1 MWSARLIDSHA
12 LALARCLLS
21 FVPVDYSTVSAVKGP
36 LVILDNVKL
45 PKYAEIVN
53 LTLKNGEKR
62 TGQVLEIHGKQAIV
76 QVSAAPHTALL
87 FLPPLVLLAR
97 SMMSLSVSLN
107 NIAPVPAPPDYHRK
121 MASGG

>member
-1 MWSARLIDSHA
+1 MAKTCERFSLYGDERKETSEAEETYRLHSTAMNPDY
-12 LALARCLLS
+12 R
-21 FVPVDYSTVSAVKGP
+21 VQPVIDYSTVSAVKGP

-76 QVSAAPHTALL
+76 QV
-87 FLPPLVLLAR
+87 R
-97 SMMSLSVSLN
+97 STCDTRHHHHDIHL
-107 NIAPVPAPPDYHRK
+107 
-121 MASGG
+121 

>member
-1 MWSARLIDSHA
+1 MRIVCDV
-12 LALARCLLS
+12 RTDLLS
-21 FVPVDYSTVSAVKGP
+21 CSRPDYSTVSAVKGP

-76 QVSAAPHTALL
+76 QVSPSTPLFSRCTALR
-87 FLPPLVLLAR
+87 LVLSPLSSPSR
-97 SMMSLSVSLN
+97 S
-107 NIAPVPAPPDYHRK
+107 K
-121 MASGG
+121 

>member
-1 MWSARLIDSHA
+1 MRTDARS
-12 LALARCLLS
+12 RCLACCPLS
-21 FVPVDYSTVSAVKGP
+21 LRGCAAPSRRLFCVADYSTVSAVKGP

-76 QVSAAPHTALL
+76 QVRSDYDTCARAWVTR
-87 FLPPLVLLAR
+87 PPTG
-97 SMMSLSVSLN
+97 
-107 NIAPVPAPPDYHRK
+107 NINGSWKR
-121 MASGG
+121 GC

>member
-1 MWSARLIDSHA
+1 MSTSKTTERFSLYGDERKELTEAEEAYRLHSTAMNPDYR
-12 LALARCLLS
+12 LQ
-21 FVPVDYSTVSAVKGP
+21 PVIDYSTVSAVKGP

-76 QVSAAPHTALL
+76 QVSHLHTSIVTAGA
-87 FLPPLVLLAR
+87 FDISPARPPP
-97 SMMSLSVSLN
+97 SLS
-107 NIAPVPAPPDYHRK
+107 
-121 MASGG
+121 

>member
-1 MWSARLIDSHA
+1 
-12 LALARCLLS
+12 
-21 FVPVDYSTVSAVKGP
+21 VSAVKGP

-76 QVSAAPHTALL
+76 QV
-87 FLPPLVLLAR
+87 R
-97 SMMSLSVSLN
+97 N
-107 NIAPVPAPPDYHRK
+107 
-121 MASGG
+121 